1 MFAFIIRMDIIPR
14 VGITGL
20 PGVGKTYVIIKV
32 MERLRNEYIFG
43 GMVTR
48 SIIENGERTGFKIID
63 WFTEEERVF
72 AHINMDSSYR
82 VGRYRI
88 NLKALEEIGIPA
100 IKRAVDDE
108 IIDIVVIDEI
118 GKMEL
123 ESRKFRETVRDA
135 LDCEKP
141 MLITLHKKSRDAL
154 LQDIRNMNNVR
165 ILEITPINRNLLPY
179 KIEKILK
186 EGL

>member
-1 MFAFIIRMDIIPR
+1 MDIIPK

-20 PGVGKTYVIIKV
+20 PGVGKTQVLIKV

-43 GMVTR
+43 GMITK
-48 SIIENGERTGFKIID
+48 SIIENGKRVGFKIVD
-63 WFTEEERVF
+63 WFTEEERIF
-72 AHINMDSSYR
+72 AHVDMDFSYR
-82 VGRYRI
+82 LGKYKIDLR
-88 NLKALEEIGIPA
+88 ALEEFGIPA
-100 IKRAVDDE
+100 IKKAVYDNA
-108 IIDIVVIDEI
+108 IDVVVIDEV

-123 ESRKFRETVRDA
+123 ESRKFREIVKDA

-141 MLITLHKKSRDAL
+141 VLLTLYKKSRDAL
-154 LQDIRNMNNVR
+154 LQNIRNRNNIR
-165 ILEITPINRNLLPY
+165 IFEITPKNRNILPY